1 MISHAECD
9 HPSTPGARAKC
20 RRARAGG
27 KTARETQQGGHTSEE
42 GPRSPASSTFKER
55 NTGTT
60 PKDRALQCD
69 VCGVER
75 IMWRGTD
82 ILTGLM
88 LYVGGRCFYMVK
100 RGDPILID
108 KRA

>member
-27 KTARETQQGGHTSEE
+27 GETQTIE
-42 GPRSPASSTFKER
+42 RSPRQTKSGLRER

-75 IMWRGTD
+75 IMWRGRD
-82 ILTGLM
+82 VLTSLT
-88 LYVGGRCFYMVK
+88 LYVGSRCFYYVK
-100 RGDPILID
+100 EGDPVLVD